1 MTPYAIAAQVTM
13 AELEALAEEMQAQI
27 DALMEKETEE

>member
-13 AELEALAEEMQAQI
+13 AELEALAEEMQARI
-27 DALMEKETEE
+27 DALMEKEAEE

>member
-13 AELEALAEEMQAQI
+13 AELEALAEEMQARI
-27 DALMEKETEE
+27 DALMEKEAQG